1 MIAIKKSIGFGS
13 QENLSALRPL
23 LLSIQIVLLNCCVP
37 RASNSAEIEDDYFL
51 NKNMCFVYYDE
62 GLETAQLFPKVIA
75 CNIHCMRLSSR
86 KPF

>member
-13 QENLSALRPL
+13 QENLSAFRPL
-23 LLSIQIVLLNCCVP
+23 LLSIQTVLLNSCVP
-37 RASNSAEIEDDYFL
+37 RASNSAETEDDYFL
-51 NKNMCFVYYDE
+51 TQNMCFVYHDE
-62 GLETAQLFPKVIA
+62 GLETAQLISKVMA

>member
-1 MIAIKKSIGFGS
+1 MFAIKKSIGFGS

-23 LLSIQIVLLNCCVP
+23 LLSIQTVLLTFCGP

-51 NKNMCFVYYDE
+51 NENMCFVYHDE
-62 GLETAQLFPKVIA
+62 GLETAQLISKVMA
-75 CNIHCMRLSSR
+75 CNIHCMRLSSH